1 MPLSPLRP
9 LFPRLVGGC
18 VLIAAMMGYCRQGSA
33 EFFQFST
40 TTTIGA
46 VAPVP
51 ISIVNNGSDF
61 VTILTA
67 ANTPITFTGLSSVG
81 PENLVSENGGTDLVF
96 GRIEVFVVNL
106 TAFQNITIPFTFDVT
121 ITDYPTDTIGIPDG
135 VGTFSVSGVISGTI
149 GAGRKVNMS
158 NIVLNPVAPI
168 LIGGELYAMT
178 FNGGTP
184 LVPPGP
190 SFGGVIGAHVQVV
203 PEPATCV
210 LLGLGVVAVAIP
222 AVRRRRGRRVSS
234 GS

>member
-1 MPLSPLRP
+1 
-9 LFPRLVGGC
+9 
-18 VLIAAMMGYCRQGSA
+18 LIAAMTGYCRQGSA

-51 ISIVNNGSDF
+51 MSIAGNGTNF

-67 ANTPITFTGLSSVG
+67 GNTPVIFEGLATVG
-81 PENLVSENGGTDLVF
+81 PENLVGTDGGTDIVF
-96 GRIEVFVVNL
+96 GRIDVQVLNA
-106 TAFQNITIPFTFDVT
+106 TPFQNVTIPFTFDVT
-121 ITDYPTDTIGIPDG
+121 ITDYPMDTIGIPNGNG
-135 VGTFSVSGVISGTI
+135 VFSVTGVISGTI
-149 GAGRKVNMS
+149 GAGRKVLMN

-168 LIGGELYAMT
+168 LIGGDLYQMT
-178 FNGGTP
+178 LNTI
-184 LVPPGP
+184 VPPGP
-190 SFGGVIGAHVQVV
+190 SFAGVIGAQVQIIV

-210 LLGLGVVAVAIP
+210 LLGLGVFAVAIP